1 MGPGI
6 LSWRPQR
13 DPNFFEPGTD
23 VAPMGTDADGTDE
36 LAADPSHGFAMAPV
50 GAIIAS
56 DDDRLVPLGKW
67 TQAISFRS

>member
-23 VAPMGTDADGTDE
+23 AEGTDE

-50 GAIIAS
+50 GAIIAI